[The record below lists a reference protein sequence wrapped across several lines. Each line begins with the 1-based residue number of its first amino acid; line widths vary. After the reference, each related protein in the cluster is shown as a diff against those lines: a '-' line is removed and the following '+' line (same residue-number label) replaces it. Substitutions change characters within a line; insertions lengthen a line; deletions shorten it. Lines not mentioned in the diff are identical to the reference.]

1 MYAMNQFHE
10 YLNTSISYTMAVYT
24 WVTNTI
30 LPKSSVNENKKIL
43 YPPPSCEHYHI
54 SYSTCIHALYR

>member
-43 YPPPSCEHYHI
+43 YPPPVM
-54 SYSTCIHALYR
+54 